1 MVTKQKPK
9 ANLQVTGRTVAYIQ
23 SVSKNGK
30 LGKAKPF
37 VVTTVRAGSPAPVAK
52 KATRRRRKK

>member
-23 SVSKNGK
+23 SVAKNGK

-37 VVTTVRAGSPAPVAK
+37 VVTTVRAGQAPPVVK
-52 KATRRRRKK
+52 KATKRRKKR